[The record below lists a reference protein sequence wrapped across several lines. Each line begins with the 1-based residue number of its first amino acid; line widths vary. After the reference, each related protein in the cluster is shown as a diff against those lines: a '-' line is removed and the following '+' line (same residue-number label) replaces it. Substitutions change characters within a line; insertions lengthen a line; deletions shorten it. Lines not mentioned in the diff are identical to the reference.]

1 MELAIQYGHY
11 YIFDKFLNHPDIQL
25 KGPDSVSRWRGNSPI
40 QICAKFGRNR
50 MLQILFEKKKSDINI
65 NYCNMEVHTLQNQQL
80 TPKGGKLS
88 ALHWAVLSN
97 NVDAVRILIDQ
108 GIDTSLQ
115 NIFNKTARDLANEVP
130 NINPLI
136 IQALSQ

>member
-11 YIFDKFLNHPDIQL
+11 YIFDKLLNHPDIKL

-50 MLQILFEKKKSDINI
+50 MLQILFEKKKADINI

>member
-11 YIFDKFLNHPDIQL
+11 YIFDKLLNHPDIKL

-50 MLQILFEKKKSDINI
+50 MLQILFEKKKADINI

-80 TPKGGKLS
+80 TPKEVNCQLFIGQFSLIMSMLS
-88 ALHWAVLSN
+88 E
-97 NVDAVRILIDQ
+97 
-108 GIDTSLQ
+108 
-115 NIFNKTARDLANEVP
+115 F
-130 NINPLI
+130 
-136 IQALSQ
+136 